1 MRSNG
6 AVRCASPEPRAGDL
20 RLVPSILRLDAAAA
34 ALIQNRP
41 RLIVGVGA
49 LLVALLVALVSGEA
63 LRAAQARERAARWEL
78 HTLQV
83 QQQTQ
88 AAMNAIL
95 AAETGLRGFLLTG
108 EEAFLRP
115 YYDGAEVALTHTN
128 ALRTLTADN
137 PAQSERMDEIDALVS
152 ARLADLAIL
161 LEHERAGRTGEA
173 RRLIRQGAGLA
184 RMEAL
189 RAAINAVLQEE
200 GALLAARRA
209 QSLEAARAQRRSDI
223 MLIGAAI
230 ALIVV
235 LSAAALSALRAAG
248 AARRY
253 ADDADLARRV
263 QAQLAQRVEQA
274 VAAQR
279 QSEAALRQSQKME
292 AVGQLAG
299 GVAHDFNNMLAIVIG
314 SLEMAERRRAAGQA
328 DIERFL
334 KNAMEGARRAAALTQ
349 RLLAYARQQP
359 LEPRTIDVNKVVVD
373 LTDLLRRSIG
383 EAVTLKTALAPD
395 LWRVRIDRHE
405 LENAIVNVAVNAR
418 DAMPQGGAL
427 SIATQNITL
436 DEAAAERAGDMR
448 PGDYVRIDISDTGAG
463 MPAEVMERAFDPFFT
478 TKSVG
483 KGTGLGLSQVFG
495 FAKQSGGHAALAST
509 LGAGTTIALY
519 LPRWGGQ
526 EDGAHDGDAARE
538 EAPPRGAATEIVL
551 VVEDDDRVRVM
562 SVEAVRELGYTA
574 LHAAS
579 GAEALQMLSD
589 TPGVSL
595 LFTDMVMPDMS
606 GRALVREAKARF
618 PQLKV
623 AYTTGYAHRSAS
635 ERRLLD
641 DDAVFIAKPFTLAT
655 LARSLRRALDG

>member
-1 MRSNG
+1 MAR
-6 AVRCASPEPRAGDL
+6 RCAPRPGDL
-20 RLVPSILRLDAAAA
+20 RLVPSILRLDAALAA
-34 ALIQNRP
+34 FIQNRP

-49 LLVALLVALVSGEA
+49 MLVALLVALVSGEA
-63 LRAAQARERAARWEL
+63 LRASQARERAARWEM

-108 EEAFLRP
+108 EEAFLQP

-128 ALRTLTADN
+128 ALRALTADN
-137 PAQSERMDEIDALVS
+137 PAQSGRMDEIDALVS

-161 LEHERAGRTGEA
+161 LENERAGRGREA
-173 RRLIRQGAGLA
+173 RRLMLQGAGLA

-200 GALLAARRA
+200 GALLASRRA
-209 QSLEAARAQRRSDI
+209 QSLAAARAQRRSDI
-223 MLIGAAI
+223 MLIGAAV

-274 VAAQR
+274 VAARQ

-334 KNAMEGARRAAALTQ
+334 KNAMEGARRAATLTQ

-359 LEPRTIDVNKVVVD
+359 LEPKTIDVNTVVTD

-383 EAVTLKTALAPD
+383 EAVTLKTALASD

-418 DAMPQGGAL
+418 DAMPLGGAL
-427 SIATQNITL
+427 SIATQNLAL
-436 DEAAAERAGDMR
+436 DEAAAERVGAIR
-448 PGDYVRIDISDTGAG
+448 PGDYVAVDISDTGAG
-463 MPAEVMERAFDPFFT
+463 MSAEVMERAFDPFFT

-509 LGAGTTIALY
+509 LGAGTTITLY

-526 EDGAHDGDAARE
+526 EDAAHDGGDAHEDAL
-538 EAPPRGAATEIVL
+538 PRGAVSEIVL
-551 VVEDDDRVRVM
+551 VVEDDERVRVM

-579 GAEALQMLSD
+579 GAEALQKLSD
-589 TPGVSL
+589 TPGVAL

-606 GRALVREAKARF
+606 GRALVREARARF
-618 PQLKV
+618 PHLKV
-623 AYTTGYAHRSAS
+623 LYTTGYAHRSAS
-635 ERRLLD
+635 ERDLIEA
-641 DDAVFIAKPFTLAT
+641 DAGFIAKPFTLTA
-655 LARSLRRALDG
+655 LARSVRGALDG